1 MVAKTKPLREK
12 RKKPID
18 IEKDDFIESYKKNF
32 DCSALQFRK
41 ILPLTDNQVN
51 FYYTCMNEKTNM
63 VFLDGPAGSAKS
75 YVAVYSALE
84 LLRERKVDKIIY
96 IRTVVESASRSLGY
110 LKGDDEEKFSPYTM
124 VLNEKCLEIIDK
136 ASLNSLTEQEY
147 IKAIPVNFV
156 RGLTFNNCCVILD
169 EAQNATRGEIT
180 TILTRFGR
188 HSKFIICGDAK
199 QSDIRDSGFS
209 NVYELFDT
217 EFSRK
222 NNIHCLRFD
231 TSDIVRSPILKH
243 ITQVLGV

>member
-1 MVAKTKPLREK
+1 MVAKTKPARER
-12 RKKPID
+12 RKKTVE
-18 IEKDDFIESYKKNF
+18 IEEDFIESYKRNF
-32 DCSALQFRK
+32 DCSTLKFRK
-41 ILPLTDNQVN
+41 LLPLTDNQVN
-51 FYYTCMNEKTNM
+51 FYYMTQQEKTNM
-63 VFLDGPAGSAKS
+63 MFLDGPAGSAKS

-136 ASLNSLTEQEY
+136 PSLMALTEQEY

-156 RGLTFNNCCVILD
+156 RGLTFNNCAVILD
-169 EAQNATRGEIT
+169 EAQNATRSEIT

-188 HSKFIICGDAK
+188 NSKFIICGDAK
-199 QSDIRDSGFS
+199 QSDIRDSGFID
-209 NVYELFDT
+209 VYNLFNT

-222 NNIHCLRFD
+222 NHIHCMRFD